1 MPACK
6 AIALISDSYG
16 VDVLGYE
23 ESVEGDAQLAQHA
36 SYLSKALLWREL
48 RARPHGL
55 RFSRRHATGKYF
67 HDFYC
72 SDARLA
78 IELDDAAND
87 TVREEW
93 LQRAGISTLR
103 VTTQHVLDGS
113 RQTASEIV
121 SKAIDRLPGDHP
133 SRSK

>member
-1 MPACK
+1 MRRLSP
-6 AIALISDSYG
+6 LSDSYG
-16 VDVLGYE
+16 VDVLVFG
-23 ESVEGDAQLAQHA
+23 ESAEGDARVAQHA
-36 SYLSKALLWREL
+36 SYLSEALLWREL

-55 RFSRRHATGKYF
+55 RFCRQHATGKYK

-103 VTTQHVLDGS
+103 VTTQHVLDGTH
-113 RQTASEIV
+113 QTASEIV
-121 SKAIDRLPGDHP
+121 SKAMDRLPGDHP
-133 SRSK
+133 SRAK